1 MKIVVDRLSKTIKG
15 ITVLDHINC
24 EFCSGNI
31 YGLVGQ
37 NGSGKTMLMRAISGL
52 IHPSEGTI
60 TYDEKVL
67 HQDFD
72 FPPKIGVLIE
82 RPEFL
87 NTLSG
92 FENLKLLAEINH
104 AIKDEQIKEF
114 LKAFALD
121 PNSKLAVKKYS
132 LGMKQK
138 IGIIQAIMENPDVLI
153 LDEPFNALDAK
164 SVESLRKLLLQ
175 YKDEGKL
182 IIISSHHKQD
192 IDAICGCVIQLEDGK
207 LII

>member
-104 AIKDEQIKEF
+104 VIKDEQIKEF